1 MFPLIKNFK
10 ATGLT
15 KAFFLNALVTATI
28 VVLGIEIRRIF
39 EDEHNEVYGYFN
51 HLYGTKSLSE
61 AHILTIVFPATF
73 LGAIFVYLLM
83 YALFEYGGNF
93 LITDKKKI
101 LW

>member
-15 KAFFLNALVTATI
+15 KAFFLNALVAATI
-28 VVLGIEIRRIF
+28 VVMGIEIRRIF
-39 EDEHNEVYGYFN
+39 EDEHNKVYGYFN
-51 HLYGTKSLSE
+51 HLYGTKRLSE

-73 LGAIFVYLLM
+73 FSAIFVYLLM